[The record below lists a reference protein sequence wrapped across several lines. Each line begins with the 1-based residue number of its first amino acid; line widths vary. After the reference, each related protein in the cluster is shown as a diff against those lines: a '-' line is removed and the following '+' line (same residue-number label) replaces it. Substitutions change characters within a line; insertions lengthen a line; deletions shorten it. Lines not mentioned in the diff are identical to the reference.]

1 MKKIIS
7 ALGAAIIAL
16 PSFGQTAPDSAKCDT
31 AFVFTDIISIPT
43 TSVKDQNKSGTCWC
57 FAGTSYFE
65 NEIRRLGGDS
75 LDISEMFTVRK
86 CYEDKA
92 DRYVRLYGQTNFAP
106 GGSLL
111 DVPYVWK
118 RYGAVPEEVYRGLN
132 YGEEKHVHGE
142 LDAVLAAYVKAV
154 AAKPDKKISTAWK
167 KGLNGVL
174 DAYFGELPQT
184 FEYKGRT
191 YTPQSYAASL
201 PIKLDDYIPLTSFS
215 HHPFYETFA
224 VEVPDNWLWGQYY
237 NVPLDEFQAIVDNA
251 LKNGFT
257 LVWAAD
263 VSEGGFK
270 WTKGVAL
277 MPKDVDQGNMEGT
290 ELARWVKLS
299 DKDRQ
304 SKRFDFNGPVEEMV
318 VDQELRQ
325 AMFDNQE
332 TTDDH
337 GMEIVGVAKDQNGNR
352 YYKVKNS
359 WDTNQVY
366 DGFFYVSEPYF
377 RAKTMN
383 ILVHRDAI
391 PKEIAK
397 KLKL

>member
-16 PSFGQTAPDSAKCDT
+16 PSFAQTAPDSAKCDT

-299 DKDRQ
+299 APGHVRQ
-304 SKRFDFNGPVEEMV
+304 SGNHRRPRHGNSRRGKGPER
-318 VDQELRQ
+318 QPLLQGKEL
-325 AMFDNQE
+325 
-332 TTDDH
+332 
-337 GMEIVGVAKDQNGNR
+337 VGHQSGIR
-352 YYKVKNS
+352 RLLLC
-359 WDTNQVY
+359 
-366 DGFFYVSEPYF
+366 F
-377 RAKTMN
+377 RAVLPRQDNEHTRTPRR
-383 ILVHRDAI
+383 HS
-391 PKEIAK
+391 
-397 KLKL
+397 